1 MLDQD
6 NNFYLISLSI
16 LITCLLEK
24 IRLSLREVTRQ
35 SLGGGTR
42 VNCNS
47 KHKDDLE
54 FVSPKETSLPSLCLE
69 NDVFYLI
76 YK

>member
-35 SLGGGTR
+35 SLGGVQGLIVIVNTR
-42 VNCNS
+42 M
-47 KHKDDLE
+47 
-54 FVSPKETSLPSLCLE
+54 
-69 NDVFYLI
+69 I
-76 YK
+76 